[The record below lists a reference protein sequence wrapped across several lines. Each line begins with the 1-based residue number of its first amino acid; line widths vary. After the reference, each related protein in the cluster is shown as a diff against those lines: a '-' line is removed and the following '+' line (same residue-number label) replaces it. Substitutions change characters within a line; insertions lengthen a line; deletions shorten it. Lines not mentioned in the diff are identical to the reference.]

1 MHKQVVKD
9 WMTTD
14 LITITTETTL
24 PEAAQLMK
32 EKGIRRL
39 PVVDEGRLVGIVTW
53 GDIREASPSD
63 STSLSK
69 YELYYLLDKV
79 VVGLIM
85 TRSPI
90 IVRPLTPISGAAQ
103 LMLANK
109 IGSLPVVD
117 HNRLVGIITESDIFR
132 MLVLGTAA

>member
-1 MHKQVVKD
+1 MHKQVVKN

-14 LITITTETTL
+14 PITITTKTTL

-32 EKGIRRL
+32 ENGIRRL
-39 PVVDEGRLVGIVTW
+39 PVVEDGRLVGIVTW
-53 GDIREASPSD
+53 GDIREASASD

-69 YELYYLLDKV
+69 FELYYLLDKLT
-79 VVGLIM
+79 VGLIM

-90 IVRPLTPISGAAQ
+90 TVRPLTPISGTAQ
-103 LMLANK
+103 LMLENK

-117 HNRLVGIITESDIFR
+117 HDRLVGIITESDIFR
-132 MLVLGTAA
+132 MVVSGIAA